1 MDVLNH
7 FTDAHGLSLDK
18 MFPVYI
24 TGEVP
29 PPQVDGHSPWFTLTT
44 ATPTLKQ
51 RMFPEFFDFE
61 LGQEYVL
68 REEEPREPEHL

>member
-7 FTDAHGLSLDK
+7 FTPAHVLSLDK
-18 MFPVYI
+18 MFPVFI

-29 PPQVDGHSPWFTLTT
+29 SPQVDGRSSWFTLTVT
-44 ATPTLKQ
+44 TPTLKQ
-51 RMFPEFFDFE
+51 RMFPEFFDPE

-68 REEEPREPEHL
+68 WEESRDPEHL